1 MVDFVYLRGEPACY
15 FAGIIVVAGFHD
27 EVFFPI
33 VSAGTRKMK
42 RDVLQEVSAEKT
54 DLDST
59 MPGDYPNVT
68 PGAKKAG
75 KVPVEANPP
84 ANMEHKRPLETKAAN
99 HRRFGVWDARKCV
112 PARN

>member
-1 MVDFVYLRGEPACY
+1 MMDSVYLRGEPACY

-27 EVFFPI
+27 EMFFPI

-68 PGAKKAG
+68 AVAKMAG
-75 KVPVEANPP
+75 KVPVEANAPT
-84 ANMEHKRPLETKAAN
+84 NMERKRPLEMKAAN
-99 HRRFGVWDARKCV
+99 HPRFGVWDARQCV